1 MGRMR
6 DCQDHQSLAFLQDAL
21 FQTSRKYV
29 HYLLCFLLLMPLG
42 SRQMMVIPPISV
54 RGKLRPRVVK
64 RLPHKIK
71 AQPRLTFSLKFLALC
86 MSPLQKALETDPL
99 QLGCIGLFTR
109 LPSSPSPSNYS
120 CLFCQQLS
128 LLSQSICSWETSA
141 LWRPSQVLRQWPPRG
156 RGAEKVL
163 NLFRRGKGEEG
174 PDSPPQAVSPVHLPW
189 GEGRGMTVS

>member
-99 QLGCIGLFTR
+99 QLGCIGLFTHDY
-109 LPSSPSPSNYS
+109 LPAQVPLITAAFSANNSHFFPKVYAPGKQVPSGG
-120 CLFCQQLS
+120 
-128 LLSQSICSWETSA
+128 LLRCYANGHQ
-141 LWRPSQVLRQWPPRG
+141 
-156 RGAEKVL
+156 
-163 NLFRRGKGEEG
+163 GEEG
-174 PDSPPQAVSPVHLPW
+174 QKKSSTFSEEERERRDLTHHPKP
-189 GEGRGMTVS
+189 